1 MKKILFTILMSCLA
15 FWGFAENRLYMDEQ
29 VSFTAVGER
38 KTINVYLDQD
48 EVSDIS
54 GMQMK
59 ITLPNWLSIVN
70 DEDGYM
76 RFVDSGTRFVDHA
89 IDTEVSVTNKTVVS
103 LVLYSPT
110 ASPLNKPESK
120 LLFSFLVDVAEIPA
134 VDDIHDIVISNVKA
148 SMQDNALDARNVPV
162 TLGTM
167 CRMTYLPSEYTISME
182 EHETNVI
189 VGGMKSIRANVT
201 PAEMAS
207 SLIWEVVT
215 GSDKVEIRYEN
226 NECQIAGLALGTAT
240 VRVHAGTNTSIY
252 DECVVTVSPTP
263 TAVSI
268 NQHSVFMRVG
278 ESIQLSAVVTP
289 GEASQKVRWS
299 VVDDSPVV
307 IVDENGKVKAMQAGS
322 ATVKVETLDG
332 SNLSDYCSI
341 VADLP
346 TGGYIVIDETTFPD
360 NELRDIVEH
369 LPEVVVVDGEAR
381 LYDEYADDVTSL
393 DLSGS
398 GVTDFTG
405 LEHFPGL
412 DFVDV
417 SGNNLTSDQ
426 VDNLIDHLPTNEDG
440 GTIHII
446 GEGDET
452 TLTPGQV
459 QDLLDKG
466 WTPEQY
472 NPETGQWEP
481 IEGEEFI
488 PIDEAHFPDANF
500 RTFLIAQPYGTDA
513 RLFRSEIAEI
523 KVMEASNKKIAD
535 LTGIA
540 YFTALHKLR
549 VSGNKLETLDVSTLD
564 LDTIQAVANL
574 LTQVIL
580 PTAGNL
586 KYADLGNNLLSEI
599 DLSNCQKV
607 RILNLQY
614 NKFSTVD
621 LSGCTNV
628 NYVNVTDNYFTTLDF
643 SDNGFV
649 TNIFMSHNQVKGA
662 GLDDL
667 IETLPTRVNGKY
679 PLCIIK
685 EEPNVVH
692 DETFNEGNVVT
703 KAQVAA
709 ARAKGW
715 YPKYWDS
722 TENVWKDYEGIIPI
736 DGSVFPD
743 ENLQDALTEKDFGQ
757 DGIITD
763 EEANGVTSLD
773 LSDKDITD
781 PTGLDNF
788 PNLNDLDIT
797 GNDITGENMDKL
809 IDELPDHSGDEG
821 GTIHVDADDI
831 TDEQIA
837 DLNDK
842 GWTVVDENGDELTP
856 DFIPIDEE
864 HFPDANFRTFLIAQ
878 PYGTDARLFRSEI
891 AEIKTMNAPG
901 RNIADLTGIA
911 YFTALHKL
919 NVSSNMLETLDVST
933 LDLDTL
939 YSISNNLTEIVL
951 PTAGNLIDLQLER
964 NLLTELDVT
973 NCQKLKLL
981 NIAYNKFDEIDV
993 TGCPE
998 LRLLEA
1004 SGNNLTALD
1013 MSMNT
1018 KLTGLNV
1025 AQNQLQGAAIDE
1037 LIDGLR
1043 SNPTVRFIMRFI
1055 NETPKTYHDI
1065 TYTEGNAITKSQV
1078 AAARAKGWYP
1088 KYWDAAE
1095 NVWKDYEGVEDPENR
1110 LYIEDFT
1117 ILPGETKTIT
1127 VNLDNETDFRAIEA
1141 RMILPEGLTIETKS
1155 NGKPAISLVDAR
1167 DDEHTKSFLFD
1178 NDTIVISVHSDEN
1191 VFLGNS
1197 GAFLTFKLTAAAD
1210 FEGPQVLRIE
1220 KIIGTGADDVRYS
1233 LPVNETTVSSVAQF
1247 ANGDV
1252 NEDGYLNVGDIT
1264 ELYKVITGVDLTY
1277 AHNADVNGD
1286 GVINTG
1292 DVSALYQ
1299 LILQQQ

>member
-59 ITLPNWLSIVN
+59 ITLPNWLAIVN

-189 VGGMKSIRANVT
+189 VGGQKSIRAIVD
-201 PAEMAS
+201 PAEVAP
-207 SLIWEVVT
+207 SLNWEVVT
-215 GSDKVEIRYEN
+215 GSDNLSISYEN
-226 NECQIAGLALGTAT
+226 DVCNLRGLALGTAT
-240 VRVHAGTNTSIY
+240 VRVYAGTNTSVY
-252 DECVVTVSPTP
+252 DECVVTISSTP
-263 TAVSI
+263 TAVQI
-268 NQHSVFMRVG
+268 NQHSVYMKVG
-278 ESIQLSAVVTP
+278 EKVQLSASVTP

-307 IVDENGKVKAMQAGS
+307 TIDENGLVVAKQAGS
-322 ATVKVETLDG
+322 ATVMVETVDG
-332 SNLSDYCSI
+332 SYLSDFCSI

-346 TGGYIVIDETTFPD
+346 TCDYIVIDETTFPD
-360 NELRDIVEH
+360 DELRDIVEH

-381 LYDEYADDVTSL
+381 LYEDYADDVTSL
-393 DLSGS
+393 DLSGT

-405 LEHFPGL
+405 LENFPNL

-417 SGNNLTSDQ
+417 SGNNLTPDQ
-426 VDNLIDHLPTNEDG
+426 VDNLIDHLPENGDG

-446 GEGDET
+446 GENDET
-452 TLTPGQV
+452 TLTPEQI
-459 QDLLDKG
+459 QDLIDKG

-472 NPETGQWEP
+472 DSETGEWVP
-481 IEGEEFI
+481 IEGEEYI

-523 KVMEASNKKIAD
+523 KEMSPTSKNITD

-540 YFTALHKLR
+540 YFTELHKLR

-564 LDTIQAVANL
+564 LDTIQAGINL

-599 DLSNCQKV
+599 DLSNCQNL
-607 RILNLQY
+607 RILNLQF

-643 SDNGFV
+643 SNNGFV
-649 TNIFMSHNQVKGA
+649 TNIFMSHNQVKDA

-679 PLCIIK
+679 PLYIIK

-722 TENVWKDYEGIIPI
+722 VERVWKDYEGIIPI

-743 ENLQDALTEKDFGQ
+743 ENLQDALTEMDFGQ
-757 DGIITD
+757 DGVITN
-763 EEANGVTSLD
+763 EEAEGVTSLD
-773 LSDKDITD
+773 LSDQGITD

-797 GNDITGENMDKL
+797 GNDITGDNMDKL

-842 GWTVVDENGDELTP
+842 GWTVVDENGNELTP

-891 AEIKTMNAPG
+891 AEIKTMNANSK
-901 RNIADLTGIA
+901 NIADVTGIA
-911 YFTALHKL
+911 YFTELYKL
-919 NVSSNMLETLDVST
+919 TLQNNKLTSIDVST

-939 YSISNNLTEIVL
+939 NLYYNSLEHVVLPISGSLKYLDLSYNHLSEVDLSNCGNLKILSMSKNRLSTIDLSGCPNVYYLSIS
-951 PTAGNLIDLQLER
+951 GNYFTSVDISD
-964 NLLTELDVT
+964 NA
-973 NCQKLKLL
+973 
-981 NIAYNKFDEIDV
+981 I
-993 TGCPE
+993 
-998 LRLLEA
+998 LRQFYI
-1004 SGNNLTALD
+1004 
-1013 MSMNT
+1013 
-1018 KLTGLNV
+1018 
-1025 AQNQLQGAAIDE
+1025 AQNQVKGAALDE
-1037 LIDGLR
+1037 IIESLPSMPGSRLGLY
-1043 SNPTVRFIMRFI
+1043 II
-1055 NETPKTYHDI
+1055 NETTDTYHSI

-1088 KYWDAAE
+1088 KYWDVTD
-1095 NVWKDYEGVEDPENR
+1095 NTWKDFDGVEDPENR

-1127 VNLDNETDFRAIEA
+1127 VNLDNETDFRAIDA

-1167 DDEHTKSFLFD
+1167 DDEHTKSFSFD
-1178 NDTIVISVHSDEN
+1178 NDTIVISVHHDEN

-1197 GAFLTFKLTAAAD
+1197 GAFLTFKLTAASD

-1247 ANGDV
+1247 ATGDV
-1252 NEDGYLNVGDIT
+1252 NEDGYVNVGDVT
-1264 ELYKVITGVDLTY
+1264 ELYKVITGVDMSY
-1277 AHNADVNGD
+1277 ARNADVNGD

-1299 LILQQQ
+1299 LILQQ